1 MGLSDRKIIEW
12 AEASGMWKKP
22 QQWKG
27 ATLDRPDFSFGLPQM
42 EDQSVQRIIA
52 NVAPM
57 VPRNYVVMAAM
68 PNLVADM
75 RKKALNRFAAPVFKK
90 IAYVAMG
97 EPDAAFR
104 KAQLDGLLEEK
115 QVKENAA
122 WEKKRLEIERKKRH
136 EEAIAKAAELKA
148 KREAA
153 AKAKK
158 EADDAKKEAA
168 AAEKKEGE
176 KKEGEEKKE
185 EKKEEEKKEEEKKDE
200 PMPEAA
206 KEEKKEETKEE
217 KKEET
222 KEEVKEEKKEE
233 AAAKAKKEADD

>member
-1 MGLSDRKIIEW
+1 MG
-12 AEASGMWKKP
+12 ASGMWIKT
-22 QQWKG
+22 QWKG

-75 RKKALNRFAAPVFKK
+75 RKKALNRFAAPCFKK

-104 KAQLDGLLEEK
+104 KAQLDGLLGEK
-115 QVKENAA
+115 QAKENAA
-122 WEKKRLEIERKKRH
+122 WEKKRLEIERRKKLKELQEKQAAEKKKRH

-158 EADDAKKEAA
+158 EADDAKKAA
-168 AAEKKEGE
+168 EGE
-176 KKEGEEKKE
+176 KKEGAKKE
-185 EKKEEEKKEEEKKDE
+185 GEESKEEEKKEEEKKDE
-200 PMPEAA
+200 PMPEA
-206 KEEKKEETKEE
+206 KEEQKE
-217 KKEET
+217 
-222 KEEVKEEKKEE
+222 
-233 AAAKAKKEADD
+233 

>member
-1 MGLSDRKIIEW
+1 MG
-12 AEASGMWKKP
+12 ASGMWIKT
-22 QQWKG
+22 QWKG

-75 RKKALNRFAAPVFKK
+75 RKKALNRFAAPCFEK

-104 KAQLDGLLEEK
+104 KAQLDGLLGEK
-115 QVKENAA
+115 QAKENAA
-122 WEKKRLEIERKKRH
+122 WEKKRLKQLQEKQAAEKKKRH

-158 EADDAKKEAA
+158 DAEDAKKEV
-168 AAEKKEGE
+168 EGE
-176 KKEGEEKKE
+176 KKEGAKKE
-185 EKKEEEKKEEEKKDE
+185 GEESKEEEKKEEEKKDE
-200 PMPEAA
+200 PMPEA
-206 KEEKKEETKEE
+206 KEEQ
-217 KKEET
+217 
-222 KEEVKEEKKEE
+222 KEEVK
-233 AAAKAKKEADD
+233 

>member
-1 MGLSDRKIIEW
+1 MG
-12 AEASGMWKKP
+12 ASGMWIKT
-22 QQWKG
+22 QWKG

-75 RKKALNRFAAPVFKK
+75 RKKALNRFAAPCFKK

-115 QVKENAA
+115 QAKENAA
-122 WEKKRLEIERKKRH
+122 WEKKRLEIERRKK
-136 EEAIAKAAELKA
+136 LKQLQE
-148 KREAA
+148 KQ
-153 AKAKK
+153 
-158 EADDAKKEAA
+158 
-168 AAEKKEGE
+168 AAEKK
-176 KKEGEEKKE
+176 
-185 EKKEEEKKEEEKKDE
+185 
-200 PMPEAA
+200 
-206 KEEKKEETKEE
+206 
-217 KKEET
+217 
-222 KEEVKEEKKEE
+222 
-233 AAAKAKKEADD
+233 